1 MAAKRTYTRD
11 QIVTAAR
18 ELREAA
24 GVVEAR
30 FTGDQVIDML
40 GGEIQILRERGF
52 TDERITGLFTGFD
65 IELKP
70 RQLERRS
77 RTPINWIRPCFGA
90 GSTPAECSPTN
101 YPASHPSPS
110 RTLRGVGSACRR
122 PARRR
127 SRSDCSALLL
137 VLSWGGPA
145 KSCQPPS
152 GHNSNKPN
160 QIELA

>member
-30 FTGDQVIDML
+30 FTGEQAIEML

-70 RQLERRS
+70 RQLERRG
-77 RTPINWIRPCFGA
+77 RNPINRIRRLLWGRF
-90 GSTPAECSPTN
+90 
-101 YPASHPSPS
+101 YS
-110 RTLRGVGSACRR
+110 RRMQL
-122 PARRR
+122 
-127 SRSDCSALLL
+127 D
-137 VLSWGGPA
+137 
-145 KSCQPPS
+145 
-152 GHNSNKPN
+152 
-160 QIELA
+160 